1 VDNAYKWFSY
11 IYRPQVQAGIVNKVF
26 AASAVP
32 AASKYMRP
40 DVLANRALLAR
51 GEDLDKLV
59 PPDAVS
65 NEIRRLRTRLYT
77 TFKTGL

>member
-1 VDNAYKWFSY
+1 
-11 IYRPQVQAGIVNKVF
+11 
-26 AASAVP
+26 
-32 AASKYMRP
+32 MRP